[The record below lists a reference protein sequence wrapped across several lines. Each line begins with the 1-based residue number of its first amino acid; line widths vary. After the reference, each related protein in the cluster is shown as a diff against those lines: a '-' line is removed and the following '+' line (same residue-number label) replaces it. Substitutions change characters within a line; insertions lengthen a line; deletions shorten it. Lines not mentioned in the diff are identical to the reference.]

1 MYPHLRTA
9 RWTSGDENGIE
20 ALFRRLEAPK
30 RIAAS
35 LVDIRASVPGFIK
48 TSS

>member
-1 MYPHLRTA
+1 MYPYLRTT
-9 RWTSGDENGIE
+9 RCMSGDENRIE

-35 LVDIRASVPGFIK
+35 LVDFRASVPGFIK